1 MITVE
6 TLEKL
11 ARHHRISLFPN
22 IVREYFQHVFLEQL
36 YRLDEAER
44 MLFKG
49 GTALRVIYGSP
60 RFSEDLD
67 FSLFGVS
74 PAHIKSFVEGLFVRA
89 LAEAERAALEASAA
103 ELRRETAGLQ
113 ERLIR
118 SRESVDIQL
127 AERENGLRELLQ
139 RNQQLEDRLTAQ
151 GHQVQ
156 ESLREATAYLEEK
169 VRQIQDEANLSRGN
183 LNELI
188 QALGRSQEKPR

>member
-11 ARHHRISLFPN
+11 ARHHRTSLFPN

-44 MLFKG
+44 MLCKR

-89 LAEAERAALEASAA
+89 LAEAERAGIKVEIGAKSAA
-103 ELRRETAGLQ
+103 TSSASRRRVNLTSRMLACYLYFTSPLPLAG
-113 ERLIR
+113 EGIC
-118 SRESVDIQL
+118 
-127 AERENGLRELLQ
+127 
-139 RNQQLEDRLTAQ
+139 DR
-151 GHQVQ
+151 
-156 ESLREATAYLEEK
+156 
-169 VRQIQDEANLSRGN
+169 
-183 LNELI
+183 
-188 QALGRSQEKPR
+188 